1 MNISTQSETRILLVA
16 ALLFIGLS
24 PASATTTVA
33 RINFQDNAFADTVL
47 ASFGS
52 YTLGAASTL
61 QAAVTGAG
69 LDKYA
74 YSSTP
79 GACIELGFTDNFL
92 VNGPG
97 NDLALFEFGMPDSFR
112 ISLTLGGVSHN
123 YLCARTGLFGAG
135 PLSGNS
141 VTVAQVNLDDFGL
154 APGTQLS
161 SIVVGMDLVSRNG
174 TMPSLSVVGALNSEP
189 VPEPSPVLLLASGL
203 AARFF
208 RRRLESLPTSRLDL
222 VTYVSL
228 NSNPEPNSARQT
240 PTKTPK

>member
-1 MNISTQSETRILLVA
+1 MRRTSPAQRCVRRARKQSLLNISTQSEIRILFVVA
-16 ALLFIGLS
+16 FLFVGLS

-33 RINFQDNAFADTVL
+33 GIHFQDNAFADTVL
-47 ASFGS
+47 ASFGT
-52 YTLGAASTL
+52 YTLGAATL

-79 GACIELGFTDNFL
+79 GAYIELGFTDNFL

-112 ISLTLGGVSHN
+112 ISLTLGGISHN

-161 SIVVGMDLVSRNG
+161 SIVVGMDLVTNNR
-174 TMPSLSVVGALNSEP
+174 TTPSLSVVGALNSEP
-189 VPEPSPVLLLASGL
+189 VPEPSSVLLLASGL

-222 VTYVSL
+222 
-228 NSNPEPNSARQT
+228 
-240 PTKTPK
+240 